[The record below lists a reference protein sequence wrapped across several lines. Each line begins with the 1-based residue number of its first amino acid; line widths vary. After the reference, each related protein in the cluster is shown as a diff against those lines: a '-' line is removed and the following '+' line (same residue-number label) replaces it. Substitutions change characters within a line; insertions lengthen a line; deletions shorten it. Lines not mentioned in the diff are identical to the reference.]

1 MSNDLTEL
9 ERWFAERPVWMQDA
23 ATRLLQNG
31 TLDGDD
37 IKHLVEMSK
46 AEVGI
51 YEGHPSSNLVNPVRV
66 SFQEAP
72 RNSTLKLLSISYLK
86 GINALAPRKPLI
98 LDSGPLTVV
107 YGLNA
112 SGKTGYIRV
121 LKHASGQRKPGP
133 LHSDVFSIGKGEPSC
148 KFRCEIDGAT
158 KELDWNL
165 SQGALH
171 ELRGVQVYDSACASI
186 YINEENEA
194 SYEPFELTLF
204 TQLTEACGRVNSVL
218 EAEIISKPQRKPA
231 MPPGL
236 VGTQSGL
243 WYGKLTHLTTQ
254 AEIAQKCQWSIE
266 LEAELVGLNQRLVEA
281 NPSGKARDLRKHKER
296 LLGLHG
302 ELTEFR
308 VKLSDFG
315 CTEYFEALRDLRAK
329 ENAAASDAKIVF
341 ANAPLE
347 GIGSQTWKLLWQQA
361 RAFSEEFAYKDAP
374 FPNTK
379 ADARC
384 VLCQQPLGDD
394 AKRRLISFE
403 SFVKSGLET
412 QAAIASE
419 KVAQLFENFGRLPAA
434 SALDIR
440 MDALGLMIESDRNT
454 ITSYCRL
461 LEERRMALLTTD
473 ETSQLPTAPDDSVL
487 QFLKD
492 KAAQIEM
499 EAVSLDQDALGQN
512 RPTMELRR
520 EELVA
525 RKWLSQQQTSIQHE
539 VQRLKVIHRLQEAQ
553 RLTNTQQLSMKKSS
567 LADKLI
573 TSAFIN
579 RFQTELDSLG
589 AGRIKVKL
597 IKTRTERGHVFHEI
611 RLQDPTKSVRTSDV
625 LSEGEFRI
633 VSLAAFLADVVLR
646 GQGCPFIF
654 DDPIS
659 SLDQVFEQ
667 KAAQRL
673 VELSKTRQ
681 VIVFT
686 HRLSLLDHIDRAAEE
701 AGCNAPSIV
710 SMRREFW
717 GPGEPGE
724 PKLSEMRPEG
734 SLDQLSQRLKRAR
747 ETLERDGQAIYE
759 ELASGIC
766 GDFRI
771 TIERVIEKILLCDII
786 RRHSREVHT
795 KNKLKNL
802 ARINDGDCHLFDE
815 IMTKYSTHEHSQPE
829 EAPVVLPEPNEI
841 ADDIKK
847 VQAWIVSFKSRC

>member
-1 MSNDLTEL
+1 MSNHLSEL
-9 ERWFAERPVWMQDA
+9 EAWFAERPVWMREA
-23 ATRLLQNG
+23 VNRLLHKG
-31 TLDGDD
+31 TLNGDD
-37 IKHLVEMSK
+37 IKHFVRLAK
-46 AEVGI
+46 CEVGI
-51 YEGHPSSNLVNPVRV
+51 DEGYPSSNSVIPVRV
-66 SFQEAP
+66 SFQEVP
-72 RNSTLKLLSISYLK
+72 LQNTLKLISISCLK
-86 GINALAPRKPLI
+86 GINALAPRRPLI
-98 LDSGPLTVV
+98 LDRGPLTVV

-112 SGKTGYIRV
+112 SGKSGYIRV

-133 LHSDVFSIGKGEPSC
+133 LHTNVFSIGKEEQSC
-148 KFRCEIDGAT
+148 KFKCEIDGVA

-165 SQGALH
+165 SQGALA
-171 ELRGVQVYDSACASI
+171 ELRGLQVYDSACASI

-204 TQLTEACGRVNSVL
+204 TQLTEACGRVHSAL
-218 EAEIISKPQRKPA
+218 EAEIISKPQRKPG

-236 VGTQSGL
+236 VGTQSGF
-243 WYGKLTHLTTQ
+243 WYGKLTHLITQ
-254 AEIAQKCQWSIE
+254 ADLEQKCTWSDD
-266 LEAELVGLNQRLVEA
+266 LEVELVGLNQRLIEA
-281 NPSGKARDLRKHKER
+281 NPSGKARDLRKQKER
-296 LLGLHG
+296 LLGLHR
-302 ELTEFR
+302 ELAEFGVR
-308 VKLSDFG
+308 LSDKG
-315 CTEYFEALRDLRAK
+315 CIEYFEALRDSKAK
-329 ENAAASDAKIVF
+329 KTAAERDAKIVF

-347 GIGSQTWKLLWQQA
+347 GIGSKTWKLLWQQA
-361 RAFSEEFAYKDAP
+361 RAYSEEFAYIDTP

-379 ADARC
+379 ANARC
-384 VLCQQPLGDD
+384 VLCQQPLADD
-394 AKRRLISFE
+394 AKRRLVSFE
-403 SFVKSGLET
+403 SFVRGGLET
-412 QAAIASE
+412 QAAIASDNLE
-419 KVAQLFENFGRLPAA
+419 RLFQNFGRLPTAGT
-434 SALDIR
+434 LNMQ
-440 MDALGLMIESDRNT
+440 MDAVGLVSEPDRNAVAF
-454 ITSYCRL
+454 YCRL

-473 ETSQLPTAPDDSVL
+473 QTSQLPSAPDHGAL

-499 EAVSLDQDALGQN
+499 EALSLDQDALGQN

-525 RKWLSQQQTSIQHE
+525 RKWLSQQQTSIQDE

-553 RLTNTQQLSMKKSS
+553 RLTNTQQLSTKKSS

-573 TSAFIN
+573 TGAFIN

-646 GQGCPFIF
+646 GEGCPFIF

-667 KAAQRL
+667 RAARRL

-686 HRLSLLDHIDRAAEE
+686 HRLSLLDHIDRAADE
-701 AGCNAPSIV
+701 AGFNAPSIV
-710 SMRREFW
+710 SMRREVW
-717 GPGEPGE
+717 GPGEPEE
-724 PKLSEMRPEG
+724 PRFSEMKPEG
-734 SLDQLSQRLKRAR
+734 SLELLSQRLKRAR
-747 ETLERDGQAIYE
+747 ETLERDGQSKYE
-759 ELASGIC
+759 DLATGIC

-795 KNKLKNL
+795 KGKLKNL
-802 ARINDGDCHLFDE
+802 AKINDQDCHLFDE
-815 IMTKYSTHEHSQPE
+815 MMTKYSTHEHSQPE
-829 EAPVVLPEPNEI
+829 EAPVVLPEPNDI
-841 ADDIKK
+841 AEDIKK
-847 VQAWIVSFKSRC
+847 VQAWIVSFKSRP